1 MFFYVG
7 SLEFSDMDK
16 VKCNAES
23 NLPLPMLAGSCVK
36 LPGGEMTQVVNVLR
50 LCVSYE
56 GRGEHLGGCLQLGW
70 SLVRLL
76 IFQLLYFV
84 FLSLKSK
91 GGRCCLTV
99 CDRNGLEFIPSPSIH
114 ALEPLDSGGLGD
126 HLEVMWSCG
135 CGSVGDFE
143 RM

>member
-1 MFFYVG
+1 MFFYVD

-56 GRGEHLGGCLQLGW
+56 GGGALRGMSPARMVSCKIAYFSVAVFCLPFSQ
-70 SLVRLL
+70 
-76 IFQLLYFV
+76 
-84 FLSLKSK
+84 K
-91 GGRCCLTV
+91 
-99 CDRNGLEFIPSPSIH
+99 
-114 ALEPLDSGGLGD
+114 
-126 HLEVMWSCG
+126 
-135 CGSVGDFE
+135 
-143 RM
+143 